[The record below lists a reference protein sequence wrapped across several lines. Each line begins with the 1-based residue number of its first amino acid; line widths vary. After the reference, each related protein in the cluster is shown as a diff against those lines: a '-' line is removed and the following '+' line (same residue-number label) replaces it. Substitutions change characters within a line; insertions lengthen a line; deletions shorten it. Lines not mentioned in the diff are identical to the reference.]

1 MSRISEHRFFHIAPK
16 FRNSLLR
23 GPLRREFSA
32 LQNIARRTGDVL
44 ANTVPRPIAFLEH
57 EGVLVLSDVG
67 GISLET
73 KLRFQENVA
82 MGRLNL
88 VTMRNLGRALG
99 GWLRTFQDVTAAPAQ
114 PHNHRNYLQRFD
126 EHLSRTRQFGV
137 SPTALRH
144 DRDRAEAI
152 SASRDGTPMCVAS
165 AHGEFLP
172 QNILFDG
179 SRPRVVDFAAYRA
192 EAPIYRDPSSFD
204 GCITLLASKR
214 KYSSRAFGVLI
225 AHFFGSTE
233 RTWTLPYCGFLC

>member
-1 MSRISEHRFFHIAPK
+1 MPCASCDCWLVAKRA
-16 FRNSLLR
+16 RNPGESLR

-44 ANTVPRPIAFLEH
+44 ANTAPRPIAFLEH

-67 GISLET
+67 GVSLET
-73 KLRFQENVA
+73 KLRFQANEA

-88 VTMRNLGRALG
+88 ITMGNLGRALG

-126 EHLSRTRQFGV
+126 KHLSRTRQFGV
-137 SPTALRH
+137 SPAALRH
-144 DRDRAEAI
+144 VRDRAEAI

-165 AHGEFLP
+165 AHGDFLP

-192 EAPIYRDPSSFD
+192 EAPIYRDPSSFA
-204 GCITLLASKR
+204 GYITLLAR
-214 KYSSRAFGVLI
+214 KGNIQAEPLGY
-225 AHFFGSTE
+225 
-233 RTWTLPYCGFLC
+233 